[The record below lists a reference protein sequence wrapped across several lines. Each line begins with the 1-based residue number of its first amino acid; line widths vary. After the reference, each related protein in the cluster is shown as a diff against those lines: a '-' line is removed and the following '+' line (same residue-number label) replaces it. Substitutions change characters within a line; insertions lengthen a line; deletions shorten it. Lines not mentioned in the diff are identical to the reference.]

1 MPATALG
8 VSDRRDKQPLA
19 IEDAD
24 YFYDPA
30 VSGADPIETRPGFS
44 ALPNRIEGN
53 GVRTVIVE
61 DTSRFARAL
70 VTQELGFIA
79 LLKKLGVR
87 VLTASG
93 NDLTVTDDPMKKA
106 VRQIAGVFAELER
119 HASCISCASP
129 ASAARLRTA
138 SAKAG
143 TPTGKSGGKSWRSP
157 GRSRRAAD
165 CVCRFAPSPR
175 S

>member
-1 MPATALG
+1 VPATAIG

-30 VSGADPIETRPGFS
+30 VSGANPIETRPGFS
-44 ALPNRIEGN
+44 ALPNRI

-119 HASCISCASP
+119 P
-129 ASAARLRTA
+129 
-138 SAKAG
+138 
-143 TPTGKSGGKSWRSP
+143 P
-157 GRSRRAAD
+157 RA
-165 CVCRFAPSPR
+165 
-175 S
+175 